1 MSLVDTFL
9 ACSLR
14 ILSTPTPPPEL
25 AGLAKAIQVLDLSA
39 ANLAAALVLLHR
51 YVHNS
56 VNSLDSDGLIL
67 LCYGIVAALVLSNK
81 YINDQSYLLKT
92 WNLILSKSSP
102 PLPALLLLM
111 NQLECNFL
119 AALGYS
125 LLFDTDE
132 SLWIWLGDINPT
144 DLRILRSAIEK
155 LQPFPDMSPMSM
167 PMAPQPVIL
176 PMLSINSRLS
186 ASNTSIPNT
195 ILYSSPPPPA
205 FAYSSH
211 SSTPVIH
218 GPVTP
223 VNLSGPG
230 PMYQVMTPYGH
241 PWDKAVVESAVSA
254 PGFPPAA
261 ATATSNGGYEFAS
274 YGPRA
279 AFSGGSAFALPMT
292 HIPDGLY
299 GEQFTR

>member
-92 WNLILSKSSP
+92 WHLILSKSSP

-111 NQLECNFL
+111 NQLEGNFL

-132 SLWIWLGDINPT
+132 SLWMWLGDINPT
-144 DLRILRSAIEK
+144 DLRILRSAIER
-155 LQPFPDMSPMSM
+155 LQPFCDVSPMSM
-167 PMAPQPVIL
+167 PTVLQPMVL
-176 PMLSINSRLS
+176 PMMSINSCLS
-186 ASNTSIPNT
+186 ASNTSNPT
-195 ILYSSPPPPA
+195 SMMFSSPPPPA
-205 FAYSSH
+205 FVYSSH
-211 SSTPVIH
+211 SSTPLTH

-223 VNLSGPG
+223 VNMPGPG
-230 PMYQVMTPYGH
+230 PMYHVMTPYGQ
-241 PWDKAVVESAVSA
+241 PWDKAGAESAVSV
-254 PGFPPAA
+254 PVAA
-261 ATATSNGGYEFAS
+261 AAVAASNSGYGFAS
-274 YGPRA
+274 YGTRA
-279 AFSGGSAFALPMT
+279 AFGGGSAFAWPVT